1 MEAKGFV
8 RKVDKLGRICLPI
21 EFRREA
27 GLKTDDKIEMIA
39 TDEGLLMRK
48 YEGGSNTDAALKRL
62 KDAVREDDR
71 LDDRDKAAMLAQ
83 VASLEQTIREHIKE
97 GEEDDA

>member
-39 TDEGLLMRK
+39 TGGGLLIRK
-48 YEGGSNTDAALKRL
+48 YEEGSRTDTALKRL
-62 KDAVREDDR
+62 KDAVQEDDR
-71 LDDRDKAAMLAQ
+71 LNGREKAAVLMR
-83 VASLEQTIREHIKE
+83 VGSLEQTILEYQWGRVR
-97 GEEDDA
+97 

>member
-62 KDAVREDDR
+62 KDAVREDGR

-83 VASLEQTIREHIKE
+83 VASLGQTIREHIKE
-97 GEEDDA
+97 DEQDDA

>member
-1 MEAKGFV
+1 MKTTGFI

-48 YEGGSNTDAALKRL
+48 YEGGSRTDAALKRL
-62 KDAVREDDR
+62 KDAVREDNR

-83 VASLEQTIREHIKE
+83 VASLEQTIKENIRE
-97 GEEDDA
+97 EEQDDT

>member
-1 MEAKGFV
+1 MKAKGFV

-27 GLKTDDKIEMIA
+27 GLKTDDKIEMIV

-48 YEGGSNTDAALKRL
+48 YEGGSRIDAALKRL
-62 KDAVREDDR
+62 KDAVGEDDR
-71 LDDRDKAAMLAQ
+71 LGYQQQMRL
-83 VASLEQTIREHIKE
+83 LEKLDSMEFDIMEIIGE
-97 GEEDDA
+97 GKEDDT